1 MLSNLGTVHVLRTIL
16 RPGWIALG
24 VVVAAFAVACFTLLA
39 PWQLGKN
46 SDTERRNDLIR
57 TATSL
62 ETAPLAEVAPSST
75 LDPSTEWREVEVTG
89 RYLEDRQAL
98 VRLRN
103 IQERPAVVV
112 LTPFAVNGSDRVLL
126 INRGFVRPVEGGV
139 PDVPAP
145 PAGEQTIEGR
155 IRAAESV
162 SADRGSLAD
171 NGVLTVPSIN
181 PGLVGTATGT
191 SMDDFYLQLSPD
203 QPGSLGEIPL
213 PQLDT
218 GPYLSYGLQWL
229 AFGIMAPL
237 GVLYFLIAEIRSRRR
252 AAAARAALAAEAT
265 AGTGEVAD
273 ADTATH
279 PEDTAPNTQPSTAAS
294 RAERR
299 RQMREEL
306 RAASGT
312 TVVHN
317 VGRIG
322 HGPVAEDTVGDVR
335 DATPDPRSQDGD
347 VRDKLSRR
355 YGG

>member
-1 MLSNLGTVHVLRTIL
+1 M
-16 RPGWIALG
+16 
-24 VVVAAFAVACFTLLA
+24 
-39 PWQLGKN
+39 
-46 SDTERRNDLIR
+46 
-57 TATSL
+57 
-62 ETAPLAEVAPSST
+62 
-75 LDPSTEWREVEVTG
+75 
-89 RYLEDRQAL
+89 
-98 VRLRN
+98 
-103 IQERPAVVV
+103 
-112 LTPFAVNGSDRVLL
+112 
-126 INRGFVRPVEGGV
+126 
-139 PDVPAP
+139 PDIPAP

-162 SADRGSLAD
+162 SADRGSRAD

-191 SMDDFYLQLSPD
+191 PMDDFYLQLSPD

-252 AAAARAALAAEAT
+252 AAAAKAAPAASETVEAV
-265 AGTGEVAD
+265 AGEST
-273 ADTATH
+273 TH
-279 PEDTAPNTQPSTAAS
+279 PEPASAAS

>member
-1 MLSNLGTVHVLRTIL
+1 MHVLRTIL

-24 VVVAAFAVACFTLLA
+24 VVVVAFAVACFTLLA

-46 SDTERRNDLIR
+46 SDTEHRNDLIR

-62 ETAPLAEVAPSST
+62 ETIPLAEVAPSST
-75 LDPSTEWREVEVTG
+75 LDPSTEWRQVAVTG

-103 IQERPAVVV
+103 IQERPAVLV
-112 LTPFAVNGSDRVLL
+112 LTPFAVTGSDRVIL
-126 INRGFVRPVEGGV
+126 INRGFVRPVEGS
-139 PDVPAP
+139 VPAIPSP
-145 PAGEQTIEGR
+145 PVGEQTVQGR

-162 SADRGSLAD
+162 SADRGSRAD

-181 PGLVGTATGT
+181 PGLVGTATST
-191 SMDDFYLQLSPD
+191 PMDDFYLQLSPD

-252 AAAARAALAAEAT
+252 AAAANAAPVTEDTGAAPAAESAPR
-265 AGTGEVAD
+265 
-273 ADTATH
+273 
-279 PEDTAPNTQPSTAAS
+279 PEPSTAAS

-312 TVVHN
+312 TVVHS